1 MKFVKT
7 TLTTLAVQWPC
18 PAVERMENTGSNP
31 FTAHGPGNFVPQT
44 LQFKSLWWNNLLNF
58 YGTESFVACMV
69 ETKISQYTLA
79 CIFPFLS
86 VFVILVHSFGS
97 IVWFSFPWPWLQC
110 VHLNNS
116 ICNAQPHYHIL
127 PPLPSPLSHW
137 CFNSR
142 GQIFYSVP
150 LLEIKKK
157 QKKQNGLLK
166 AQDFDSTMIIL
177 MSFLLL
183 VLTSANVVLTTSA
196 LAIQWRAIN
205 YCYPLVTI
213 CLLSGHTL
221 LAFNHS
227 YFTQP

>member
-1 MKFVKT
+1 MLFFYI
-7 TLTTLAVQWPC
+7 LAAVVRYGVCLWSWWGMITC
-18 PAVERMENTGSNP
+18 PAVERTENTGSNP

-86 VFVILVHSFGS
+86 VFVIVVHSFGS
-97 IVWFSFPWPWLQC
+97 VVWFSFPWPWLQC

-127 PPLPSPLSHW
+127 PPLPSLLSHW

-142 GQIFYSVP
+142 GQILYSVP
-150 LLEIKKK
+150 LLELKKK
-157 QKKQNGLLK
+157 QRFVKGTGLWFNDDYPHVFPLACINQCK
-166 AQDFDSTMIIL
+166 LSTSYFCPCYSMKDYQ
-177 MSFLLL
+177 LLL
-183 VLTSANVVLTTSA
+183 ST
-196 LAIQWRAIN
+196 
-205 YCYPLVTI
+205 CHH
-213 CLLSGHTL
+213 LSVKWP
-221 LAFNHS
+221 
-227 YFTQP
+227 YFTRL